1 MSATGTRCTAAFRHM
16 RPRTSN
22 QPGFRRGGRHRKPVS
37 GLGRVEYCTSPEAM
51 DAFLGA
57 VDITGC
63 VLDMCGGPT
72 DAVVTRLRSTC
83 EILTNDMSSGRPA
96 DTNLD
101 ASLESFLEDFL
112 EAYSGK
118 RPEWPSVQQG
128 SDFCEGRHVV
138 GDKRRGIQDAHF
150 FPGTLRRPGWLAANE
165 PPVCVCVS
173 TQSQIHACEQC
184 EDGRILRCVVYSG
197 NELPQQDE
205 ACFLS

>member
-1 MSATGTRCTAAFRHM
+1 MSATGTCCTACLREGEASAFRHM

-22 QPGFRRGGRHRKPVS
+22 QPSFRRGGRHRKPVS
-37 GLGRVEYCTSPEAM
+37 GLGRVEFRRQRPRAVYCTSPEAM
-51 DAFLGA
+51 DALLGA

-63 VLDMCGGPT
+63 VLDMCCGPT
-72 DAVVTRLRSTC
+72 DAVTTRLRSTC

-101 ASLESFLEDFL
+101 ASLESFLEDYL
-112 EAYSGK
+112 AAYSGK

-165 PPVCVCVS
+165 PPVCVCIS
-173 TQSQIHACEQC
+173 TQSHIHACEQC
-184 EDGRILRCVVYSG
+184 EDGRI
-197 NELPQQDE
+197 
-205 ACFLS
+205 

>member
-1 MSATGTRCTAAFRHM
+1 AARTPRYAKGWRTAPKPQTHL
-16 RPRTSN
+16 
-22 QPGFRRGGRHRKPVS
+22 RRRWLDR
-37 GLGRVEYCTSPEAM
+37 YCTSPEAM

-118 RPEWPSVQQG
+118 RPEWVVTSPPYSRALTFVKAAMSLATKGVAFKMPISFLELCADRGGWLQTNPPSVCV
-128 SDFCEGRHVV
+128 F
-138 GDKRRGIQDAHF
+138 
-150 FPGTLRRPGWLAANE
+150 LRRAIYTRANNAKMGE
-165 PPVCVCVS
+165 FRGVWY
-173 TQSQIHACEQC
+173 TQEMSCRNRTRLVFCPE
-184 EDGRILRCVVYSG
+184 
-197 NELPQQDE
+197 
-205 ACFLS
+205 